1 MRYTWLQRFAKVLA
15 ARNKGS
21 YGRYERPFFPA
32 KAVSVISVA
41 VLLFGLIVLL
51 RGCPQAPKNH
61 QTKQVQAPT
70 AIVKQLAPA
79 IIHTIEVAMLDNIKA
94 NGFDD
99 NPNVNGGKG
108 GLFINWRYGTN
119 PLQTNVNG
127 TGAPDDASA
136 NLRHDPLTDIRYMHN
151 LWSYKHQNPTDTRYD
166 GEIARYTPIIKYE
179 FDHARNE
186 RGWLF
191 DEFMAV
197 YNLSHDAF
205 YKDTAY
211 SLAEGYAG
219 TFDPKVG
226 SIYKK
231 NASHSD
237 GSYRVDNVL
246 EAGCAL
252 VQASVIFNQPVW
264 MQEGMS
270 TIKFVYAHAYVAQY
284 HTFASQMDHVL
295 LPDGSVN
302 PNQTFFVGTTKNYA
316 VSGRQMQMGAVAQIA
331 ISLLDAYKLTHN
343 RDFLSKATD
352 LLDAYALP
360 TNPLGMWDTQHGGYY
375 FSVKF
380 EGPSPADPGQFIISK
395 AHKEVGRQIIMLQAF
410 HIANQLTSG
419 RYRETEDQLQSLAIN
434 KAYYAP
440 GHGVLYDV
448 NANWSLRRL
457 RNGTYEDM
465 VTTEAMG
472 AEMESLFSLSES

>member
-1 MRYTWLQRFAKVLA
+1 MRRYAWLYFIPL
-15 ARNKGS
+15 GL
-21 YGRYERPFFPA
+21 
-32 KAVSVISVA
+32 
-41 VLLFGLIVLL
+41 LLFGLIFLV
-51 RGCPQAPKNH
+51 RGCPQAPNNH
-61 QTKQVQAPT
+61 PTKQAKKAPT
-70 AIVKQLAPA
+70 LSSVSQTPA
-79 IIHTIEVAMLDNIKA
+79 AVRDIEVSILDNIKA
-94 NGFDD
+94 NGFNHDPAM
-99 NPNVNGGKG
+99 NHGSG

-127 TGAPDDASA
+127 TGAPDNASA
-136 NLRHDPLTDIRYMHN
+136 NPRHDPLTDIRYIHN
-151 LWSYKHQNPTDTRYD
+151 LWSYKRQNPSNTRYD
-166 GEIARYTPIIKYE
+166 GEIARYTPIIRME
-179 FDHARNE
+179 FAHSRNE

-197 YNLSHDAF
+197 YNLSNDAF

-211 SLAEGYAG
+211 SLAKSYAN

-231 NASHSD
+231 NSSHPN

-252 VQASVIFNQPVW
+252 VQASVVFNKPEWAQK
-264 MQEGMS
+264 GMS
-270 TIKFVYAHAYVAQY
+270 TINFVYAHAYITQY
-284 HTFASQMDHVL
+284 HTFASQMDNVL

-302 PNQTFFVGTTKNYA
+302 PHQSFFSGTTKNYT
-316 VSGRQMQMGAVAQIA
+316 VSGRHIQMGAVAQIA

-343 RDFLSKATD
+343 QDFLHKATD

-360 TNPLGMWDTQHGGYY
+360 ANPLGMWDTKNGGYY
-375 FSVKF
+375 FSVNF
-380 EGPSPADPGQFIISK
+380 EGPSPADPGKFTVSK
-395 AHKEVGRQIIMLQAF
+395 VHKEVGRQIIMLQAF
-410 HIANQLTSG
+410 NLADKLTG
-419 RYRETEDQLQSLAIN
+419 GKYKETEDQLLSLAIS

-448 NANWSLRRL
+448 NADWSLRKL

-472 AEMESLFSLSES
+472 AELESLFSLSQ